1 MKTKLRYLFLF
12 VLICSLSLAACQST
26 AEEPTPAEEGAE
38 EPTPAEEGEEAAPA
52 EEVEPVT
59 LRFMF
64 PEGAGRGPGFDSA
77 IAAYE
82 ELNPHITIETE
93 SVPFREYSGLL
104 PVQFAGDSPAD
115 VALVDSSAV
124 ISYAYNGALVP
135 LDDILEQS
143 DVDDFLPSLV
153 DQATYEGQMYAAPF
167 FVSTQGVF
175 YNTDMFA
182 AAGIEPPT
190 TVEEAWTW
198 PEFIENTAA
207 VVESAGSDAG
217 DVWGLVFLSNPPGSI
232 SWSLPVI
239 RSNGELGSNTFMAL
253 SPDGT
258 EASGYLDT
266 PEAMEAYQVWQDL
279 FVEHGL
285 APQSD
290 VPDAFG
296 NGQAAT
302 MISFSAWGSVLDNV
316 FPDLNWDIM
325 PIPYLET
332 HVVHASHFMPTVAVK
347 SENQEEA
354 KDFVQ
359 FLSSTEGFRAYYEV
373 TSDMPAR
380 ISLLNELE
388 DFQVPPL
395 SIFKDELLTVAYA
408 APGGPGG
415 AIYGDIVGALLVD
428 IAQGADIEAAV
439 EAAVTELDAQLTQF
453 K

>member
-1 MKTKLRYLFLF
+1 MNTKLRYLFVF
-12 VLICSLSLAACQST
+12 VLALSVALVGCQST
-26 AEEPTPAEEGAE
+26 DDEPAPAEEV
-38 EPTPAEEGEEAAPA
+38 EEAVPA

-77 IAAYE
+77 IAAYQ

-93 SVPFREYSGLL
+93 SIPFGEYGGLL

-124 ISYAYNGALVP
+124 ISYAYNGAIVP
-135 LDDILEQS
+135 LGDIFNQS

-153 DQATYEGQMYAAPF
+153 DQSTYEGQMYGAPF
-167 FVSTQGVF
+167 FISTQGVF

-182 AAGIEPPT
+182 AAGINPPT
-190 TVEEAWTW
+190 SVEEAWTW
-198 PEFIENTAA
+198 PEFVENVSMVA
-207 VVESAGSDAG
+207 ESAEG

-239 RSNGELGSNTFMAL
+239 RSNGEPGSNTFMAL
-253 SPDGT
+253 SADGT
-258 EASGYLDT
+258 EVSGYLDT
-266 PEAMEAYQVWQDL
+266 PEAMEAYQFWQDL
-279 FVEHGL
+279 YVEHGL
-285 APQSD
+285 APQGD

-302 MISFSAWGSVLDNV
+302 MISFSAWGSVLNNV

-332 HVVHASHFMPTVAVK
+332 HIVHASHFMPTVAAK
-347 SENQEEA
+347 SDYQEEA
-354 KDFVQ
+354 KAFVQ
-359 FLSSTEGFRAYYEV
+359 FLSSTEGFMAYYDV

-380 ISLLNELE
+380 ISLLNGLE
-388 DFQVPPL
+388 EFQVRPL
-395 SIFKDELLTVAYA
+395 SIFKDELLTVAHA

-415 AIYGDIVGALLVD
+415 AIYGEIVGSLLVD

-439 EAAVTELDAQLTQF
+439 DAAVTELDAQLTQF

>member
-1 MKTKLRYLFLF
+1 MKIRLRYLF
-12 VLICSLSLAACQST
+12 VLVLAFSFALAACQSD
-26 AEEPTPAEEGAE
+26 AEEPTPEPAPEPAPAE
-38 EPTPAEEGEEAAPA
+38 EPQEAAPV

-64 PEGAGRGPGFDSA
+64 PEGAGRGPGFESA

-82 ELNPHITIETE
+82 EMNPHITIEME
-93 SVPFREYSGLL
+93 SVPFREYGGLL

-124 ISYAYNGALVP
+124 ISYAYNGAIVP
-135 LDDILEQS
+135 LDDIFEQS

-153 DQATYEGQMYAAPF
+153 AQSTYEGSMYGAPF
-167 FVSTQGVF
+167 FISTQGVF
-175 YNTDMFA
+175 YNVDMFA
-182 AAGIEPPT
+182 AAGVEAPT
-190 TVEEAWTW
+190 SVEEAWTW
-198 PEFIENTAA
+198 PEFVENVSKVAA
-207 VVESAGSDAG
+207 SAESDEG

-239 RSNGELGSNTFMAL
+239 RSNGQPGSNTFMAL

-258 EASGYLDT
+258 EVSGYLDT
-266 PEAMEAYQVWQDL
+266 PEAMEAYQFWQDL
-279 FVEHGL
+279 YVEHGL
-285 APQSD
+285 APQGD

-302 MISFSAWGSVLDNV
+302 MISFSAWGSVLNNV

-332 HVVHASHFMPTVAVK
+332 HVVHASHFMPTVASK
-347 SENQEEA
+347 SDHQEEA
-354 KDFVQ
+354 KAFVQ
-359 FLSSTEGFRAYYEV
+359 FLSSTEGFGAYYDV

-380 ISLLNELE
+380 VSLLNELE
-388 DFQVPPL
+388 EFQVRPL

-415 AIYGDIVGALLVD
+415 AIYAEIVGDLMLD

-439 EAAVTELDAQLTQF
+439 EAAVTELDAQLAQF
-453 K
+453 G

>member
-1 MKTKLRYLFLF
+1 MNTKLRYLFVF
-12 VLICSLSLAACQST
+12 VLALSVAIVGCQST
-26 AEEPTPAEEGAE
+26 DDEPAPAEELAE
-38 EPTPAEEGEEAAPA
+38 TVPAEEVAPA

-93 SVPFREYSGLL
+93 SIPFGEYGGLL

-124 ISYAYNGALVP
+124 ISYAYNGAIVALG
-135 LDDILEQS
+135 DIFNQS

-153 DQATYEGQMYAAPF
+153 DQSTYEGQMYGAPF
-167 FVSTQGVF
+167 FISTQGVF

-182 AAGIEPPT
+182 AAGIDPPT
-190 TVEEAWTW
+190 SVEEAWTW
-198 PEFIENTAA
+198 PEFVENVSR
-207 VVESAGSDAG
+207 VVESAESD

-239 RSNGELGSNTFMAL
+239 RSNGEPGSNTFMAL
-253 SPDGT
+253 SADGT
-258 EASGYLDT
+258 EVSGYLDT
-266 PEAMEAYQVWQDL
+266 PEAMEAYQFWQDL
-279 FVEHGL
+279 YVEHGL
-285 APQSD
+285 APQGD

-302 MISFSAWGSVLDNV
+302 MISFSAWGSVLNNV

-332 HVVHASHFMPTVAVK
+332 HIVHASHFMPTVAAK
-347 SENQEEA
+347 SDYQEEA
-354 KDFVQ
+354 KAFVQ
-359 FLSSTEGFRAYYEV
+359 FLSSTEGFMAYYDV

-380 ISLLNELE
+380 ISLLNGLE
-388 DFQVPPL
+388 EFQVRPL
-395 SIFKDELLTVAYA
+395 SIFKDELLTVAHA

-415 AIYGDIVGALLVD
+415 AIYGDIVGSLLVD

-439 EAAVTELDAQLTQF
+439 DAAVTELDAQLTQF

>member
-1 MKTKLRYLFLF
+1 LS
-12 VLICSLSLAACQST
+12 VSLVGCQAT
-26 AEEPTPAEEGAE
+26 DDEPAPAEEVE
-38 EPTPAEEGEEAAPA
+38 ETAPAEEVAPVQ
-52 EEVEPVT
+52 EVEPVT

-77 IAAYE
+77 IAAYQ

-93 SVPFREYSGLL
+93 SVPFREYGGLL

-135 LDDILEQS
+135 LDDIFEQS

-153 DQATYEGQMYAAPF
+153 DQSTYEGHMYGAPF
-167 FVSTQGVF
+167 FISTQGVF

-190 TVEEAWTW
+190 SVEEAWTW
-198 PEFIENTAA
+198 PEFVENVSR
-207 VVESAGSDAG
+207 VVESAGSDGG

-239 RSNGELGSNTFMAL
+239 RSNGEPGSNTFMAL
-253 SPDGT
+253 SADGT
-258 EASGYLDT
+258 EVSGYLDT
-266 PEAMEAYQVWQDL
+266 PEAMEAYQFWQDL
-279 FVEHGL
+279 YVEHGL

-302 MISFSAWGSVLDNV
+302 MISFSAWGSVLSNV

-332 HVVHASHFMPTVAVK
+332 HIVHASHFMPTVAAK

-359 FLSSTEGFRAYYEV
+359 FLSSTEGFMAYYDV

-388 DFQVPPL
+388 EFQVRPL

-415 AIYGDIVGALLVD
+415 AIYGEIVGSLLVD
-428 IAQGADIEAAV
+428 IAQGADVEAAV
-439 EAAVTELDAQLTQF
+439 DAAVTELDAQLTQF

>member
-1 MKTKLRYLFLF
+1 MKIRLRYLF
-12 VLICSLSLAACQST
+12 VLVLAFSFALAACQSD
-26 AEEPTPAEEGAE
+26 AEEPVPEPAPEPAPAEEVQ
-38 EPTPAEEGEEAAPA
+38 EAAPA

-64 PEGAGRGPGFDSA
+64 PEGAGRGPGFESA

-82 ELNPHITIETE
+82 EMNPHITIEME
-93 SVPFREYSGLL
+93 SVPFREYGGLL

-124 ISYAYNGALVP
+124 ISYAYNGAIVP
-135 LDDILEQS
+135 LDGIFEQS

-153 DQATYEGQMYAAPF
+153 AQSTYEGSMYGAPF
-167 FVSTQGVF
+167 FISTQGVF
-175 YNTDMFA
+175 YNVDMFA
-182 AAGIEPPT
+182 AAGVAAPT
-190 TVEEAWTW
+190 SVEEAWTW
-198 PEFIENTAA
+198 PEFVENVSKVAA
-207 VVESAGSDAG
+207 SAESDEG

-232 SWSLPVI
+232 SWSLPVV
-239 RSNGELGSNTFMAL
+239 RSNGEPGSNTFMAL

-258 EASGYLDT
+258 EVSGYLDT
-266 PEAMEAYQVWQDL
+266 PEAMEAYQFWQDL
-279 FVEHGL
+279 YVEHGL
-285 APQSD
+285 APQGD

-302 MISFSAWGSVLDNV
+302 MISFSAWGSVLNNV

-332 HVVHASHFMPTVAVK
+332 HVVHASHFMPTVASK
-347 SENQEEA
+347 SDHQEEA
-354 KDFVQ
+354 KAFVQ
-359 FLSSTEGFRAYYEV
+359 FLSSIEGFSAYYDV

-380 ISLLNELE
+380 VSLLNELE
-388 DFQVPPL
+388 EFQVRPL

-415 AIYGDIVGALLVD
+415 AIYAEIVGALMLD

-439 EAAVTELDAQLTQF
+439 EAAVTELDAQLAQF
-453 K
+453 G

>member
-1 MKTKLRYLFLF
+1 MSLKLRYLFVF
-12 VLICSLSLAACQST
+12 VLTFSFVIAGCQSD
-26 AEEPTPAEEGAE
+26 AEEPA
-38 EPTPAEEGEEAAPA
+38 PAEEGEAAAPVEETAPPA

-64 PEGAGRGPGFDSA
+64 PEGAGRGPGFESA

-82 ELNPHITIETE
+82 DMNPHITIEME
-93 SVPFREYSGLL
+93 SVPFREYGGLL

-124 ISYAYNGALVP
+124 ISYAYNGAIVP
-135 LDDILEQS
+135 LGDIFEQA

-153 DQATYEGQMYAAPF
+153 AQSTFDGQMYGAPF
-167 FVSTQGVF
+167 FISTQGVF
-175 YNTDMFA
+175 YNVDMFA
-182 AAGIEPPT
+182 AAGVEAPT
-190 TVEEAWTW
+190 TVEDAWTW
-198 PEFIENTAA
+198 PEFVENVSKVAA
-207 VVESAGSDAG
+207 SAESDAG
-217 DVWGLVFLSNPPGSI
+217 DVWGLTFLSNPPGSI

-239 RSNGELGSNTFMAL
+239 RSNGEPGSNTFMAL

-258 EASGYLDT
+258 EVSGYLDT
-266 PEAMEAYQVWQDL
+266 PEALEAYQFWQDL
-279 FVEHGL
+279 YVAHGL
-285 APQSD
+285 APQGD

-302 MISFSAWGSVLDNV
+302 MISFSAWGSVLNNV

-332 HVVHASHFMPTVAVK
+332 HVVHASHFMPTVAAK
-347 SENQEEA
+347 SENQDEA
-354 KDFVQ
+354 KAFVQ
-359 FLSSTEGFRAYYEV
+359 FLSSVEGFMAYYEV

-380 ISLLNELE
+380 ISLLNDLE
-388 DFQVPPL
+388 EFQVRPL

-415 AIYGDIVGALLVD
+415 AIYGEIVGSLLVD

-439 EAAVTELDAQLTQF
+439 DAAVTELDAQLAQF

>member
-1 MKTKLRYLFLF
+1 MKIKLRYLFVF
-12 VLICSLSLAACQST
+12 VLTLSVALVGCQ
-26 AEEPTPAEEGAE
+26 ADEEPAP
-38 EPTPAEEGEEAAPA
+38 EPAPA
-52 EEVEPVT
+52 EEAEEPAPVEEAAEPVT

-64 PEGAGRGPGFDSA
+64 PEGAGRGPGFESA
-77 IAAYE
+77 IAAYQE
-82 ELNPHITIETE
+82 QNPHVTIEME
-93 SVPFREYSGLL
+93 SVPFREYGGLL

-115 VALVDSSAV
+115 IALVDSSAV
-124 ISYAYNGALVP
+124 ISYAYNGAIVP
-135 LDDILEQS
+135 LSDIFDQS

-153 DQATYEGQMYAAPF
+153 AQSTHEGQMYGAPF
-167 FVSTQGVF
+167 FISTQGVF

-182 AAGIEPPT
+182 AAGIDPPT
-190 TVEEAWTW
+190 SVEEAWTW
-198 PEFIENTAA
+198 PEFVENVSQVA
-207 VVESAGSDAG
+207 ESAESEAG

-239 RSNGELGSNTFMAL
+239 RSNGEPGSNTFMAL

-258 EASGYLDT
+258 QVSGYLDT
-266 PEAMEAYQVWQDL
+266 PEAMEAYQFWQDL
-279 FVEHGL
+279 YVEHGL
-285 APQSD
+285 APQGD

-302 MISFSAWGSVLDNV
+302 MISFSAWGSVLNNV

-332 HVVHASHFMPTVAVK
+332 HIVHASHFMPTVAAK
-347 SENQEEA
+347 SDHQEEA
-354 KDFVQ
+354 KAFVQ
-359 FLSSTEGFRAYYEV
+359 FLSSIEGFMAYYDV

-388 DFQVPPL
+388 EFQVRPL

-415 AIYGDIVGALLVD
+415 AIYGEIVGSLMLD